1 MLLEVCA
8 YNIQSCIIAQKAGAG
23 RIELC
28 ADPTAGG
35 VTPSWGLIQ
44 YALESIEIPLFP
56 MIRPR
61 GGNFVY
67 DADELSIMKK
77 DILMCRDLGCK
88 GIAVGIQL
96 SSGLMDVENMKRVV
110 EWAGEMEVTCHK
122 AFDRTPNAEDALEAI
137 IAAGCKRVL
146 TSGLAKT
153 AIDGVGI
160 LQQLMQ
166 QSAGRIIVMPGGG
179 VRSTNIAE
187 LATRIKTAEYH
198 SSGIIQQSDI
208 PTADFGEVQGIVN
221 ALAEI

>member
-44 YALESIEIPLFP
+44 YALESIEIPVFP

-77 DILMCRDLGCK
+77 DILKCRDLGCK

-96 SSGLMDVENMKRVV
+96 LSGLMDVENMKRVV

>member
-153 AIDGVGI
+153 AIDGVDI

-166 QSAGRIIVMPGGG
+166 HSADRIIIMPGGG

-187 LATRIKTAEYH
+187 LATRIKSAEYH
-198 SSGIIQQSDI
+198 SSGIIQKSDI
-208 PTADFGEVQGIVN
+208 PTADLGEVQGIVN